1 MVKRVNRLKTEI
13 YPDYTAYIAEIR
25 KNGISD
31 ALLRRIIRRHRENAL
46 YNRRLYERYRVDAAG
61 VPIFGRS
68 PRFTES
74 DEINNTINND
84 FVGEI
89 VGFKTGYF
97 AGKPISY
104 GYSRTEESQALTGGE
119 AGVEAAG
126 KAVTDF
132 TVRNNMFGVDM
143 ELTKHASLCGYAG
156 RLFYVDP
163 EGNERCMATKS
174 FESIFLSNVSIS
186 EPLYAVRYYS
196 AEDLNGAKIWYA
208 EFYDDKTV
216 SFYEGRSVDTLA
228 FQRRQPH
235 MFDYCPFQGIANN
248 NELTGDAE
256 KVLAAIDAYD
266 DAVSDNANEIEAFA
280 HAYMCFDGVSIS
292 DEQLQ
297 EARKSGAFRI
307 PNRGGQNNGNSI
319 YFLTKEVNDAFT
331 ENHLKRLEDNIYR
344 FSRTPNLTD
353 ETFGTASGES
363 LKFKLTGHETKCGEF
378 QAKFMDAANYMWKL
392 LASAWRKKRIFVDP
406 LQVTMEFTR
415 NFPLSAK
422 TEAEAMAA
430 YKNLGMPMEWIVAQ
444 MASVDDPG
452 YVLDLIEAEKQ
463 SSVPSLTED
472 DGDDDFDDGITP
484 TASGG
489 AQAKD

>member
-1 MVKRVNRLKTEI
+1 MVRSVNRLKTEI
-13 YPDYTAYIAEIR
+13 YPDYSAYIAEI
-25 KNGISD
+25 KANGITD
-31 ALLRRIIRRHRENAL
+31 AMLRKIIKRHRGNSA
-46 YNRRLYERYRVDAAG
+46 YNRKLYERYRVDASG
-61 VPIFGRS
+61 LPIFRRE
-68 PRFTES
+68 PRFSEG
-74 DEINNTINND
+74 DDINNMINND

-104 GYSRTEESQALTGGE
+104 GYSKTEESEEQTGGE
-119 AGVEAAG
+119 AGVDAAE

-156 RLFYVDP
+156 RLFYIDT

-186 EPLYAVRYYS
+186 EPIYAVRYYS
-196 AEDLNGAKIWYA
+196 AENLDGRNIWYA
-208 EFYDDKTV
+208 EFYDGKYIYY
-216 SFYEGRSVDTLA
+216 YEGRSIDTLTYKKK
-228 FQRRQPH
+228 QPH

-248 NELTGDAE
+248 SELIGDAE
-256 KVLAAIDAYD
+256 KVLSAIDAYD
-266 DAVSDNANEIEAFA
+266 SAVSDIANEIEAFA
-280 HAYMCFDGVSIS
+280 HAYMCFDGVTIS

-307 PNRGGQNNGNSI
+307 PNRGGQNTGNSI

-331 ENHLKRLEDNIYR
+331 DNHLKRLEDNIYR

-392 LASAWRKKRIFVDP
+392 LASAWRKRRIFVDP

-422 TEAEAMAA
+422 NEAEAMAA

-452 YVLDLIEAEKQ
+452 YVLDLIEAEKEN
-463 SSVPSLTED
+463 SVPSLTA
-472 DGDDDFDDGITP
+472 GDDNETGDGNPPDEETEP
-484 TASGG
+484 TGE
-489 AQAKD
+489 